1 MEFKF
6 RRVCTEHYLPV
17 CCSFDVWRRYLLRT
31 WLHFIVLYQRRM
43 KGHAIYWIFD
53 ILITRLSRLRCS
65 SYSFEYYSTIE
76 FFRSSRFWQR
86 RDVIYVRDIWFTL
99 KILCYSDTIEDW
111 QSFCQEASLTLCSQS
126 TRRDSAATSTT
137 DRPHDGQRLR

>member
-31 WLHFIVLYQRRM
+31 WLHLIVLYRRRVEDYV
-43 KGHAIYWIFD
+43 ISWIFD
-53 ILITRLSRLRCS
+53 IYTRLSRLRYS
-65 SYSFEYYSTIE
+65 SYSFEHHSTIE

-86 RDVIYVRDIWFTL
+86 RDVIYVCDIWFTL

-111 QSFCQEASLTLCSQS
+111 QSFCQETSLTLCSQS

-137 DRPHDGQRLR
+137 DRPHDKPRMR